1 MCWTSL
7 HHISPPL
14 LECLLSWLLRFP
26 LSRLSYSSLI
36 FLPSL
41 LHWLSFLHL
50 PLNAG
55 APQTVYTHSQV
66 IIFGD
71 PPLTTTSTP
80 ATPTSP
86 SPAKA
91 SLLSSRPAIL
101 TTQNSGLLWD
111 GPQRF
116 IHMCRLETELFTL
129 LHKPAPH
136 PACPSSGAGATI
148 QRHRQTTGN
157 LEVNLNTVF
166 PLIGL

>member
-1 MCWTSL
+1 MLDFSAPHLTPPPGMSPL
-7 HHISPPL
+7 LASEVPPL
-14 LECLLSWLLRFP
+14 QTFLLFSHLPSQSSSLALLSP
-26 LSRLSYSSLI
+26 LALKCWCS
-36 FLPSL
+36 P
-41 LHWLSFLHL
+41 
-50 PLNAG
+50 
-55 APQTVYTHSQV
+55 VYTHSQV